1 MLLTIL
7 SFFITS
13 TTWENMVSLGA
24 GATWTEKVLRPIIV
38 YLGLIIL
45 LRVVGKRELAQLN
58 PLDLV
63 VILLL
68 SNTVQNAIIG
78 NDTSLTGGL
87 LGGAVLLIANA
98 ALNYLKL
105 RSRKIETVVDGVPV
119 TLIKDGKIDKKQVR
133 RELMT
138 HSDLDILAHQ
148 NDLDDASQIQKL
160 VLDPNGT
167 AMVEAK
173 GEIKDARFKRE
184 MLKKIDEL
192 SKQLADVNALL
203 QKS

>member
-1 MLLTIL
+1 MFINIL
-7 SFFITS
+7 STIVAS
-13 TTWENMVSLGA
+13 PAWENMLELGDKV
-24 GATWTEKVLRPIIV
+24 TWPEKVLRPIVV
-38 YLGLIIL
+38 YVGLIIL

-78 NDTSLTGGL
+78 DDTSLVGGL
-87 LGGAVLLIANA
+87 VGGAVLLLLNT

-105 RSRKIETVVDGVPV
+105 RSRKIETAIDGRPV
-119 TLIKDGKIDKKQVR
+119 TLIENGEINTRRVR

-138 HSDLDILAHQ
+138 RTDLDIIAHEK
-148 NDLDDASQIQKL
+148 DLDDASHIEKL

-167 AMVEAK
+167 ALVEAK
-173 GEIKDARFKRE
+173 DDIKDVKFKRE
-184 MLKKIDEL
+184 VLKKINEL
-192 SKQLADVNALL
+192 SKQLADLNAAL